1 MQKQYEILVAAMR
14 GRLNSSG
21 KWIQHLEILGSD
33 NTNTITSVEKDN
45 LIIEVHNGKEKREYD
60 LY

>member
-1 MQKQYEILVAAMR
+1 MQEQYEILVAAMR
-14 GRLNSSG
+14 GRQNSSG

-45 LIIEVHNGKEKREYD
+45 LIIEVHNGKEKR
-60 LY
+60 